1 MVSVRRNEPTDHPAE
16 HGIEFDV
23 VLATRLTRAR
33 HDLRPFRPFAARRAI
48 PAGTKRGSKIT
59 DRQGPAII
67 IFHRFFVS
75 WALPKRKLGPY
86 GLG

>member
-33 HDLRPFRPFAARRAI
+33 HDLRPFRPFAVRRAI
-48 PAGTKRGSKIT
+48 PAGNKRASKIT
-59 DRQGPAII
+59 DRPALATF
-67 IFHRFFVS
+67 IFDIGIR
-75 WALPKRKLGPY
+75 R
-86 GLG
+86 